1 MDENVME
8 KVTELLNSPDL
19 LKNVQAVLGQLGGQ
33 EAQKP
38 DIVVEGKESFGDI
51 SDAVQALSSSGL
63 LSSLTSFL
71 SQNRTERL
79 ALLSA
84 LRPFLSAEKQSLLD
98 SILQLLKI
106 ANILLAANIIK

>member
-8 KVTELLNSPDL
+8 KITELLNSPDL
-19 LKNVQAVLGQLGGQ
+19 LKNVQSVLGQLGGQ
-33 EAQKP
+33 EAAKP
-38 DIVVEGKESFGDI
+38 DIIIDSKDNSTDI

-63 LSSLTSFL
+63 LSSLSSFL
-71 SQNRTERL
+71 SQNRSERI

-98 SILQLLKI
+98 SILQLLKV